1 MSIIELLQKIE
12 PYRSGSTSR
21 LWTKNPICFNNEYIE
36 VKRLDS
42 SNKWLGLPRVSEMG
56 KMWSIIVDLKKD
68 FRAFQNC
75 SGLTEIVIPDSVT
88 SIGYIAFSGC
98 SSLTSI
104 TFENP
109 DGWWITPS
117 ATATSGTSI
126 SSNDISDPATAAG
139 YLTSAYCGYYWKRG

>member
-68 FRAFQNC
+68 FRAPTHYCELSEKLDIKLTRVTKGELKGCRGIRIYKMKQNP
-75 SGLTEIVIPDSVT
+75 T
-88 SIGYIAFSGC
+88 
-98 SSLTSI
+98 
-104 TFENP
+104 
-109 DGWWITPS
+109 
-117 ATATSGTSI
+117 
-126 SSNDISDPATAAG
+126 NDIIYDI
-139 YLTSAYCGYYWKRG
+139 LNFIFQQ

>member
-1 MSIIELLQKIE
+1 MSIIELLKKIE

-68 FRAFQNC
+68 FCELTNYCELSKKLDIKLTRVTKGELKGCRGIRIYKMKQNP
-75 SGLTEIVIPDSVT
+75 T
-88 SIGYIAFSGC
+88 
-98 SSLTSI
+98 
-104 TFENP
+104 
-109 DGWWITPS
+109 
-117 ATATSGTSI
+117 
-126 SSNDISDPATAAG
+126 NDIIYDI
-139 YLTSAYCGYYWKRG
+139 LNFIFQQ

>member
-21 LWTKNPICFNNEYIE
+21 LWTKNPICFSNEYIE

-68 FRAFQNC
+68 FRALTNYCELSKKLDIKLTRVTKGELKGYWGIRIYKMKQNP
-75 SGLTEIVIPDSVT
+75 T
-88 SIGYIAFSGC
+88 
-98 SSLTSI
+98 
-104 TFENP
+104 
-109 DGWWITPS
+109 
-117 ATATSGTSI
+117 
-126 SSNDISDPATAAG
+126 NDIIYDI
-139 YLTSAYCGYYWKRG
+139 LNFIFQQ

>member
-1 MSIIELLQKIE
+1 MSIIELLKKIE

-68 FRAFQNC
+68 FRALTNYCELSKKLDIKLTRVTKGELKGCRGIRIYKMKQNP
-75 SGLTEIVIPDSVT
+75 T
-88 SIGYIAFSGC
+88 
-98 SSLTSI
+98 
-104 TFENP
+104 
-109 DGWWITPS
+109 
-117 ATATSGTSI
+117 
-126 SSNDISDPATAAG
+126 NDIIYDI
-139 YLTSAYCGYYWKRG
+139 LNFIFQQ

>member
-21 LWTKNPICFNNEYIE
+21 LWTKNPICFSNEYIE

-68 FRAFQNC
+68 FRALTNYCELSKKLDIKLTRVTKGELKGCRGIRIYKMKQNP
-75 SGLTEIVIPDSVT
+75 T
-88 SIGYIAFSGC
+88 
-98 SSLTSI
+98 
-104 TFENP
+104 
-109 DGWWITPS
+109 
-117 ATATSGTSI
+117 
-126 SSNDISDPATAAG
+126 NDIIYDI
-139 YLTSAYCGYYWKRG
+139 LNFIFQQ

>member
-68 FRAFQNC
+68 FRKLTNYCELSKKLDIKLTRVTKGELKGCRGIRIYKMKQNP
-75 SGLTEIVIPDSVT
+75 T
-88 SIGYIAFSGC
+88 
-98 SSLTSI
+98 
-104 TFENP
+104 
-109 DGWWITPS
+109 
-117 ATATSGTSI
+117 
-126 SSNDISDPATAAG
+126 NDIIYDI
-139 YLTSAYCGYYWKRG
+139 LNFIFQQ

>member
-68 FRAFQNC
+68 FRELTNYCELSKKLDIKLTRVTKGELKGCRGIRIYKMKQNP
-75 SGLTEIVIPDSVT
+75 T
-88 SIGYIAFSGC
+88 
-98 SSLTSI
+98 
-104 TFENP
+104 
-109 DGWWITPS
+109 
-117 ATATSGTSI
+117 
-126 SSNDISDPATAAG
+126 NDIIYDI
-139 YLTSAYCGYYWKRG
+139 LNFIFQQ

>member
-68 FRAFQNC
+68 FRALTNYCELSKKLDIKLTRVTKGELKGCRGIRIYKMKQNP
-75 SGLTEIVIPDSVT
+75 T
-88 SIGYIAFSGC
+88 
-98 SSLTSI
+98 
-104 TFENP
+104 
-109 DGWWITPS
+109 
-117 ATATSGTSI
+117 
-126 SSNDISDPATAAG
+126 NDIIYDI
-139 YLTSAYCGYYWKRG
+139 LNFIFQQ

>member
-42 SNKWLGLPRVSEMG
+42 SNKWLGLPHVSEMG

-68 FRAFQNC
+68 FRKLTNYCELSKKLDIKLTRVTKGELKGCRGIRIYKMKQNP
-75 SGLTEIVIPDSVT
+75 T
-88 SIGYIAFSGC
+88 
-98 SSLTSI
+98 
-104 TFENP
+104 
-109 DGWWITPS
+109 
-117 ATATSGTSI
+117 
-126 SSNDISDPATAAG
+126 NDIIYDI
-139 YLTSAYCGYYWKRG
+139 LNFIFQQ

>member
-68 FRAFQNC
+68 FCELTNYCELSKKLDIKLTRVTKGELKGCWGIRIYKMKQNP
-75 SGLTEIVIPDSVT
+75 T
-88 SIGYIAFSGC
+88 
-98 SSLTSI
+98 
-104 TFENP
+104 
-109 DGWWITPS
+109 
-117 ATATSGTSI
+117 
-126 SSNDISDPATAAG
+126 NDIIYDI
-139 YLTSAYCGYYWKRG
+139 LNFIFQQ